1 LFLESCEK
9 QRKERT
15 LNRNSVGLRA
25 IVGRGLGLLGVVC
38 AVVGIFVLIGI
49 SIEFPGI
56 ILGALG
62 YYFSLTSRDPLG
74 QTLGIF
80 AAALNA
86 VSIGVSGL
94 EGPPQ

>member
-1 LFLESCEK
+1 
-9 QRKERT
+9 

-25 IVGRGLGLLGVVC
+25 TVGRVLGLLGVVC
-38 AVVGIFVLIGI
+38 AVVGIFVLNGI

-56 ILGALG
+56 MLGGSG
-62 YYFSLTSRDPLG
+62 YYFSLTGRDRIG

-80 AAALNA
+80 AVALNA
-86 VSIGVSGL
+86 VSMGVSGL

>member
-1 LFLESCEK
+1 M
-9 QRKERT
+9 
-15 LNRNSVGLRA
+15 
-25 IVGRGLGLLGVVC
+25 
-38 AVVGIFVLIGI
+38 GIFVLNGI

-56 ILGALG
+56 MLGGLG
-62 YYFSLTSRDPLG
+62 YYFNLTGRDPLG
-74 QTLGIF
+74 QILGIV

>member
-1 LFLESCEK
+1 M
-9 QRKERT
+9 ER
-15 LNRNSVGLRA
+15 NPVGLRA
-25 IVGRGLGLLGVVC
+25 MVGRGLGLLGVLC
-38 AVVGIFVLIGI
+38 AVVGLFVVNGI

-56 ILGALG
+56 ILGGLG
-62 YYFSLTSRDPLG
+62 YYFCLTSQDPLG